1 MIRFSLP
8 LTLLLAVLVACGPAQ
23 QPDDPAGSLS
33 GAIVN
38 GQKESGWPAAGA
50 LVADLPFGYMGS
62 FCSGTLIAPRW
73 VLTAGHCVSFYEGMP
88 LMPQWVKF
96 YVGQDARGSR
106 WGGPSTGEMYAAD
119 MLVPHPDYDPEDL
132 SIGSDIG
139 LVRLAKE
146 VKGVEP
152 LDINTGALAGKDL
165 TAQVLYVGFGNSDGI
180 NQTGSGLK
188 RSTHMPITWIDADSY
203 YTEPQGSGTC
213 YGDSGGP
220 GILEMAPGE
229 WKVMGVVSAGTEPPG
244 EEDPCLSGFGIYTRV
259 DAYASWIADVT
270 GIELPDCN
278 QEPLCVCG
286 EACQPDFSCD
296 NAQCYTMSCSQ
307 ALQCMSLCPAGD
319 AGCSLDCRMA
329 TTLDAQVEYDVLSY
343 CLDKYC
349 TSAGDSLDC
358 ATQQCSK
365 SLDPCLD
372 SVMIGADCVFYDG
385 CRRQCDEG
393 NTLCLHVCEVETDQP
408 VRDAWGAA
416 AGCLEQKC
424 GLGTDPEA
432 LAGPCAREQC
442 WDEVNACFPAPDC
455 DLLGGSCPEGMACV
469 VVADGS
475 RACLESGGVGLGEAC
490 LASDPAACADG
501 LACLGEGDEATCRRL
516 CVDDGPCGEGEICLA
531 GAVASGY
538 CGCWGEAC
546 LEAVDPTDP
555 PPDGDGDT
563 GGRGCSAG
571 SSTTF
576 PWVLLA
582 PLALLLVRPAYRR
595 VQRPIQ

>member
-1 MIRFSLP
+1 MNRISLP
-8 LTLLLAVLVACGPAQ
+8 VMLLLPVLWACGPAV
-23 QPDDPAGSLS
+23 QPGEFLGTEA

-38 GQKESGWPAAGA
+38 GEKESGWPAAGA

-73 VLTAGHCVSFYEGMP
+73 VLTAGHCVSWYEGMP

-96 YVGQDARGSR
+96 YMGPDARGSR
-106 WGGPSTGEMYAAD
+106 WGGPSTGVMYQAD
-119 MLVPHPDYDPEDL
+119 LLVPHPDYDPDDL

-146 VKGVEP
+146 VEGVEP
-152 LDINTGALAGKDL
+152 LAINTGALVGEDL
-165 TAQVLYVGFGNSDGI
+165 KAQVLYVGFGNSDGI
-180 NQTGSGLK
+180 NQTGSGVK

-259 DAYASWIADVT
+259 DTYASWIAEVT
-270 GIELPDCN
+270 GIALPDCN
-278 QEPLCVCG
+278 QESLCICG

-296 NAQCYTMSCSQ
+296 NSQCYTMSCSQ
-307 ALQCMSLCPAGD
+307 ALQCMSLCPGGD

-349 TSAGDSLDC
+349 TSAGYSLAC
-358 ATQQCSK
+358 ATQQCAK
-365 SLDPCLD
+365 SLDPCLE
-372 SVMIGADCVFYDG
+372 SVMGEADCAFYDG
-385 CRRQCDEG
+385 CRRQCAEG
-393 NTLCLHVCEVETDQP
+393 NTLCRHVCDVETDQA
-408 VRDAWGAA
+408 VRDTWVAA
-416 AGCLEQKC
+416 VGCLETEC

-432 LAGPCAREQC
+432 LAGSCAREKC
-442 WDEVNACFPAPDC
+442 WDLVNACFPAPPC
-455 DLLGGSCPEGMACV
+455 DLLGGSCPEGTACV
-469 VVADGS
+469 VESDGG
-475 RACLESGGVGLGEAC
+475 RVCVDSGGLGLGEAC
-490 LASDPAACADG
+490 LASEPTPCADG
-501 LACLGEGDEATCRRL
+501 LACLGEAEEAACRRL
-516 CVDDGPCGEGEICLA
+516 CVDDGPCGEDEICLA
-531 GAVASGY
+531 GAVATGY

-546 LEAVDPTDP
+546 NVPTDP
-555 PPDGDGDT
+555 TVPPLDT
-563 GGRGCSAG
+563 ESDAGGRGCSAG
-571 SSTTF
+571 APTTL
-576 PWVLLA
+576 PW
-582 PLALLLVRPAYRR
+582 ALLLPVAFLWLRR
-595 VQRPIQ
+595 LAPGSDL